1 MFTDKERLY
10 LIQLLNETKIEVI
23 EDIKAGCLAHDELK
37 LINDVLRKLKS

>member
-1 MFTDKERLY
+1 MFTDKEKLY
-10 LIQLLNETKIEVI
+10 LIQLLKETKKEVT